1 MPTGLPRLVRSASMD
16 ATLRLS
22 RGSMSP
28 GGASRASISPGGGG
42 TWEPCWKSSSSLED
56 FGEYNPDATIGSP
69 RSVAACDAQGILPRE
84 LRYKPLDVFQLP
96 GVDLRV
102 AQLRYDFM
110 ENRRQDLL
118 SAARTTRQAIIELAA
133 EAERMD
139 GKRPKGKPIPDLH
152 KQLQPSW
159 DDGGP
164 PDPGLAGAPTTAYD
178 QALGWFHEVLNSYS
192 FANAAAT
199 APSSPMGTMTKSADL
214 EATTL
219 PVASL
224 GSASLPVASLGT
236 MSFGTMSRLKHNQK
250 ERRPEITRAASEG
263 EIRGLLDRV
272 KYAPRASR
280 ADEDFAK
287 KSDDLQVVY
296 PKLLAKWRRRANA
309 DSNRLTD
316 RRIDMATETFDR
328 LVIQDEEDY
337 QSGKLREAMHTQCQE
352 DDPTREV
359 SPASPAAAQYPP
371 MSPFGTM
378 RSTSRATL
386 RASRSLSA
394 FGGSNRG
401 GLASTLHSTG
411 RSVSFGERQDN
422 ARERNLALKRDF
434 EIGRQEGFQKS
445 IMDAQSIKERLVAD
459 DLGTKWRIAQ
469 SLLEERV
476 AWRAQYDKVAT
487 ALEDHDAFKRD
498 FFQKRDELQ
507 RAQRDRVGD
516 SSEMRKEIRHL
527 RDVNRMLN
535 MVQRDRK
542 EAWRHAKKQRESM
555 EKKMSASGVKMTI
568 SKFY

>member
-22 RGSMSP
+22 RGSISP
-28 GGASRASISPGGGG
+28 GGASRGNISPGGGG
-42 TWEPCWKSSSSLED
+42 TWEPSWKWSSSLED

-84 LRYKPLDVFQLP
+84 LRYKPLEVFQLP
-96 GVDLRV
+96 GVDQRV

-118 SAARTTRQAIIELAA
+118 SAARSTRQAIIELAA

-139 GKRPKGKPIPDLH
+139 GKRPKGGRIPDLH
-152 KQLQPSW
+152 TQLQPSW
-159 DDGGP
+159 DEGGP
-164 PDPGLAGAPTTAYD
+164 PDPSLAGPPTTAYD
-178 QALGWFHEVLNSYS
+178 QALGWFHEVLNTYS
-192 FANAAAT
+192 FANAAASP
-199 APSSPMGTMTKSADL
+199 PSSPMGTMNKSADL
-214 EATTL
+214 EATL
-219 PVASL
+219 P
-224 GSASLPVASLGT
+224 P
-236 MSFGTMSRLKHNQK
+236 MSTSSPTTPMSRLKQHQK

-272 KYAPRASR
+272 RYAPRATR

-287 KSDDLQVVY
+287 KSDDLQIVY

-309 DSNRLTD
+309 EQNRLTD

-337 QSGKLREAMHTQCQE
+337 QSSKLREAMHAQCQE

-386 RASRSLSA
+386 RASRALSA
-394 FGGSNRG
+394 SGASNRG

-411 RSVSFGERQDN
+411 TRVSFGERQDN
-422 ARERNLALKRDF
+422 AREKNLAMKRDF
-434 EIGRQEGFQKS
+434 EIHRQEEFQKK
-445 IMDAQSIKERLVAD
+445 ILDHQSMKERLVAD
-459 DLGTKWRIAQ
+459 DLGTKWRVAQ

-487 ALEDHDAFKRD
+487 ALEDHEAFKRD
-498 FFQKRDELQ
+498 FFQKRDEQQ

-555 EKKMSASGVKMTI
+555 EKKMAASGVKMTI
-568 SKFY
+568 SKLY